1 VATDIPDTR
10 LKMIDLLRL
19 VCSEEEQLNYETDV
33 SIADVP
39 VELFCMW
46 FHDQYS
52 PDEYFFRSS
61 FTAEQ
66 LEAQEEFH

>member
-1 VATDIPDTR
+1 
-10 LKMIDLLRL
+10 MIDLLRL
-19 VCSEEEQLNYETDV
+19 VCSEQGQLNYETDI
-33 SIADVP
+33 SIADVS

-46 FHDQYS
+46 FDDQYS

-61 FTAEQ
+61 FTAEE